1 MNFAEGSLSSGI
13 HGIEARCHRRLDL
26 RTACAEASDKPYGRS
41 PAAALT
47 CSDVATIRAGL
58 PEKWGF
64 CWGVI
69 QALPLFLTYG
79 KQKQFAS
86 LSLRTERPRDLNGDI
101 RETHVSAEPPCSQ
114 APPRLPQAHA
124 DRRRSKGSCTPP
136 VQGPQAPLG
145 VNRAKA
151 RVAVN
156 SRGRRQLFR
165 SCQPSRRVPNFSR
178 YAAGAVRRPLHSLL
192 KCGSGR

>member
-1 MNFAEGSLSSGI
+1 MTSLRGAAAPEPQR
-13 HGIEARCHRRLDL
+13 GPLARLA
-26 RTACAEASDKPYGRS
+26 T
-41 PAAALT
+41 AALT
-47 CSDVATIRAGL
+47 CSEAATIKAEL
-58 PEKWGF
+58 PETWAI
-64 CWGVI
+64 CWGVYPGAI
-69 QALPLFLTYG
+69 AFPTYG